1 MNKLFL
7 ILTVLAVSFF
17 SSCEKGSVVDFLEQT
32 VWEYETSDCPQ
43 LDFGTLAFLDNNKV
57 EWITH
62 SGITQ
67 KGTYTII
74 NDHFVSFNLSF
85 PEEKGYFQF
94 IDAAVD
100 VSRMYVKASSSS
112 NGLPYIPA
120 DTPFTIT
127 FKKK

>member
-1 MNKLFL
+1 MKKLFL
-7 ILTVLAVSFF
+7 ILTVLAVFFF
-17 SSCEKGSVVDFLEQT
+17 SSCEKRTAAGFLEQT

-43 LDFGTLAFLDNNKV
+43 LDFGTLAFLDNNRV

-62 SGITQ
+62 SGIKQ
-67 KGTYTII
+67 KGTYSIN
-74 NDHFVSFNLSF
+74 NDHFVSFNLLF
-85 PEEKGYFQF
+85 PEEKGYFRF

-100 VSRMYVKASSSS
+100 VSRMDVKVSSS
-112 NGLPYIPA
+112 NPLPYIPA